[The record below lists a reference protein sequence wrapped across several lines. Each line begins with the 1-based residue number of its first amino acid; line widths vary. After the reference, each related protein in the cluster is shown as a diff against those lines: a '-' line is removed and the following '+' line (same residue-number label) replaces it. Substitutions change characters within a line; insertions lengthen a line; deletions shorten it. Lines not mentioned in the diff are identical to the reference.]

1 MQTKHQI
8 VREVIGSEKI
18 SKTSSIIQAKKR
30 YKRGE
35 QEIKSA
41 GLSGSTTNGSGLL
54 KLEYSNEL
62 LGDLND

>member
-1 MQTKHQI
+1 MQTKNQI

-41 GLSGSTTNGSGLL
+41 GLSGSTANGSGLL